1 MVLRPWLEHGISRFG
16 ENSKIRTY
24 NLYSLT
30 TAGCQFPNTLISRV
44 LSPIE
49 LAEQKQDSFFGNIIS
64 SYIQEFLLYESLV
77 LCLMYVYTITHNC

>member
-1 MVLRPWLEHGISRFG
+1 MVLHPWLEHGASRFG

-30 TAGCQFPNTLISRV
+30 IVGSHFSYVSISRV

-64 SYIQEFLLYESLV
+64 SYIQEFLLYESFVFTFIIYV
-77 LCLMYVYTITHNC
+77 L